1 MNEADVDKNGVI
13 DEAEFGKFAA
23 EVFIKKVAKE
33 EQIQDVFDVINTM
46 LLLLLYFS
54 HSL

>member
-1 MNEADVDKNGVI
+1 MNVDKNGVI

-33 EQIQDVFDVINTM
+33 EQLILDILM
-46 LLLLLYFS
+46 W
-54 HSL
+54 